1 MQNKEAGHKLHTK
14 HAHTEGLGSA
24 SMPIT
29 IDGDIFRI
37 KEEPKEAA
45 EQKKLTRDQKETK
58 SIHNLLA
65 NPYSNVPA
73 QASAP
78 EHLAGTLQTRKSG
91 VIKGDNLLRPRFS
104 LRINTPIRNQS
115 ILMALPEKLNANAY
129 ASKSEY
135 LRRRQT
141 NQ

>member
-45 EQKKLTRDQKETK
+45 EKEKLTRDKKETK

-65 NPYSNVPA
+65 NPYSNVRR
-73 QASAP
+73 SS
-78 EHLAGTLQTRKSG
+78 RSSS
-91 VIKGDNLLRPRFS
+91 RSR
-104 LRINTPIRNQS
+104 TPSRHS
-115 ILMALPEKLNANAY
+115 SDKKERHDK
-129 ASKSEY
+129 
-135 LRRRQT
+135 RR
-141 NQ
+141 